1 MKSIIK
7 LISSTVIFACASV
20 QAEPVMNLI
29 TINTNDPAGYA
40 AWAKSSA
47 PTLIEANNAMAMGL
61 CSPTS
66 GAQEMGDHYLWT
78 FFDSQVT
85 VWSNDPMNPT
95 VAAEVAKMDVERRI
109 RMWDNWRIVRAAEVS
124 EKGYY
129 YNLYVKTDNPGGYI
143 AALDRVYAEMQER
156 GYDLTMQIF
165 MGDTGETAGMVM
177 VSLGSSDRAEVGR
190 MMDARSEGW
199 FQQALAGLDGTR
211 EIVHGFSLMCETY
224 AMAEM

>member
-47 PTLIEANNAMAMGL
+47 PKLIKANDAVAMGL

-78 FFDSQVT
+78 FFDSQVK

-95 VAAEVAKMDVERRI
+95 VAAEVAKMNVERRV

-129 YNLYVKTDNPGGYI
+129 YNVYVKTDNPAGYMKAMDTI
-143 AALDRVYAEMQER
+143 YAEMKKQ
-156 GYDLTMQIF
+156 GYNVTMQIF
-165 MGDTGETAGMVM
+165 MGDTGETAGMLM
-177 VSLGSSDRAEVGR
+177 VSIGSSDRAEVGR

-199 FQQALAGLDGTR
+199 FQKALAGLDGTR
-211 EIVHGFSLMCETY
+211 EVVRAFSLVCETY